1 MAKLDYVFM
10 VLKEHPYGRV
20 TIKLFNPF
28 ISSLVLGVCSMR
40 VCRLSGSARK
50 EEDEIRFLIQM
61 IN

>member
-40 VCRLSGSARK
+40 VCRLSGSACEKKRMK
-50 EEDEIRFLIQM
+50 SDF
-61 IN
+61 